1 MNLQDAL
8 TISALG
14 MSVVFAGLI
23 LTASL
28 IFVLG
33 RLPGL
38 AARLKK
44 LAREPAP
51 PPREALPQRAIDP
64 AVITVIAT
72 VLEVERR
79 LHRAEHGGRLTIE
92 RTL

>member
-1 MNLQDAL
+1 MDLQDAL

-14 MSVVFAGLI
+14 MTVVFAGLM
-23 LTASL
+23 LTAFL

-33 RLPGL
+33 RLPEL
-38 AARLKK
+38 AARLRTP
-44 LAREPAP
+44 ARPRSG

>member
-14 MSVVFAGLI
+14 LSVVFGGLT
-23 LTASL
+23 LTALL
-28 IFVLG
+28 IFILG
-33 RLPGL
+33 TLPSL
-38 AARLKK
+38 AARLSSP
-44 LAREPAP
+44 ARPRSGP
-51 PPREALPQRAIDP
+51 PEEALPQLPIDP
-64 AVITVIAT
+64 AVVTVIAT

>member
-14 MSVVFAGLI
+14 MGVVFAGLM
-23 LTASL
+23 LTAFL

-38 AARLKK
+38 AARLKT
-44 LAREPAP
+44 LARAPAP
-51 PPREALPQRAIDP
+51 QPRELSPVPAVDP
-64 AVITVIAT
+64 AVVAVVVA

>member
-14 MSVVFAGLI
+14 LSVVFGGLT
-23 LTASL
+23 LTALL

-33 RLPGL
+33 TLPSL
-38 AARLKK
+38 AARLRPP
-44 LAREPAP
+44 ARRRSGSPEEP
-51 PPREALPQRAIDP
+51 LPQLPIDP

>member
-14 MSVVFAGLI
+14 LGVVFGGLT
-23 LTASL
+23 LTALL

-33 RLPGL
+33 TLPSL
-38 AARLKK
+38 AARLRAP
-44 LAREPAP
+44 ARPRSGAP
-51 PPREALPQRAIDP
+51 PEALPQLPIDP

>member
-14 MSVVFAGLI
+14 MGVVFGGLT
-23 LTASL
+23 LTALL
-28 IFVLG
+28 IFILG
-33 RLPGL
+33 TLPSL
-38 AARLKK
+38 AARLRPP
-44 LAREPAP
+44 AR
-51 PPREALPQRAIDP
+51 PRSGPSRETLPQRAIDP

-92 RTL
+92 RPL